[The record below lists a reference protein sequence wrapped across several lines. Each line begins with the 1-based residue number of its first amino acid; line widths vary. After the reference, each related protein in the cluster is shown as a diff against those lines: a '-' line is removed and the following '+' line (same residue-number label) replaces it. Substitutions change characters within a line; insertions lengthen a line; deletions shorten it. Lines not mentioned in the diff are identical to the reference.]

1 MSVRIAAAALLG
13 GLLMFAWLSL
23 AHMSPWGEIGISLL
37 PREYLITSTLEA
49 GAGNSGGL
57 FLFPASPQANAE
69 VPSGFMVFYS
79 DNIFFGGMGTR
90 IALEFFK
97 DVLQALVLA
106 ILIAWA
112 GVNRFLPRLGVAL
125 AAGLLAG
132 ATTNFSLAI
141 WYGFPIA
148 YALGSGGITLIGY
161 LAAGLGIALLLPNSK
176 SSGENRVEG

>member
-1 MSVRIAAAALLG
+1 MAIRIAAATLLG
-13 GLLMFAWLSL
+13 GFLMFAWLSI
-23 AHMSPWGEIGISLL
+23 AHMSPLGEIGISLL

-57 FLFPASPQANAE
+57 YIFPASPEANAE

-79 DNIFFGGMGTR
+79 DNIYFGGMGGR

-97 DVLQALVLA
+97 DVFQTFVLA

-112 GVNRFLPRLGVAL
+112 GLSGFVPRLGFAF

-132 ATTNFSLAI
+132 MTTNFSLVI
-141 WYGFPIA
+141 WYGFPFS
-148 YALGSGGITLIGY
+148 YALGSASVTAIGY
-161 LAAGLGIALLLPNSK
+161 LAAGVGIGLLLPK
-176 SSGENRVEG
+176 SVAPRRGEGEA